1 MKSFDDIYTA
11 IGRVLPPPCLLILHN
26 NIDKVIRQS
35 SKHRNTLESYRKQ
48 KKQSCVTIIPVFAIN
63 KCVLCRDKVLK
74 RIHMT
79 MSTKKLKY
87 N

>member
-48 KKQSCVTIIPVFAIN
+48 KKQSCVTINCFRY
-63 KCVLCRDKVLK
+63 KQM
-74 RIHMT
+74 RI
-79 MSTKKLKY
+79 MSGQSVKTY
-87 N
+87 SYDYVY